1 MFPNPLRCW
10 LEKAIVTALREP
22 LSPPPPFCES
32 PNRLLKL

>member
-10 LEKAIVTALREP
+10 LEKAIVTALR
-22 LSPPPPFCES
+22 SPSPSRFCES

>member
-10 LEKAIVTALREP
+10 LEEAIVTALR
-22 LSPPPPFCES
+22 SPSPRYFLCES